1 MALTGRVL
9 ILAGV
14 LLVSRASAQSDAC
27 TLLTAAEVSQTLGVT
42 VRQGVHIPE
51 LSKIT
56 CGWSV
61 SDPPKIDEPKV
72 VVSIKTVDSFNTG
85 KTPVPNI
92 QKAPVSGV
100 GDEAY
105 SATVP
110 PFGTTLSVR
119 KGKTAFS
126 VSVRGTKLKL
136 EQVQEL
142 EKKLA
147 TVVLGRI

>member
-1 MALTGRVL
+1 MALAGRVL
-9 ILAGV
+9 VLA
-14 LLVSRASAQSDAC
+14 LVSFDTRAWAQSDAC
-27 TLLTAAEVSQTLGVT
+27 TLLTPAEVSQHLGVT
-42 VRQGVHIPE
+42 VRPGVHIPE
-51 LSKIT
+51 LAKIT

-61 SDPPKIDEPKV
+61 SNPPKIDEPKV
-72 VVSIKTVDSFNTG
+72 VVSVKTVESFNTG

-92 QKAPVSGV
+92 QKTPVTGV

-126 VSVRGTKLKL
+126 VSVRGTQLKL
-136 EQVQEL
+136 EQIQEL
-142 EKKLA
+142 ERKLA
-147 TVVLGRI
+147 ALVLGRL